1 MVQAS
6 EIDLA
11 DWPVAILAGGL
22 AKRLRPITE
31 TIPKALVKIAGAPFL
46 AHQLRLLHSAG
57 LRRIIVCAGY
67 LGEMI
72 EAEIGD
78 GAAYDLQIE
87 YSFDGAQL
95 LGTGGALKRA
105 LPRLGRQFVIL
116 YGDSYL
122 PIDYRKAARAFAA
135 GDKAGLM
142 TVYRNQGRW
151 DASNVQFEEGQILR
165 YDKKQ
170 RTPEM
175 HHIDYGLGLLRAEAL
190 TTWPDNEPFDLADV
204 YRQLLSKKQLSG
216 YEVTERFY
224 EIGSPEGLADLDA
237 FLRHQSGIGPSE
249 VTPNNPGN
257 WRQGNADR

>member
-1 MVQAS
+1 MTAQAK

-31 TIPKALVKIAGAPFL
+31 TIPKALVTIAGVPFL

-57 LRRIIVCAGY
+57 LRRIIICAGY

-78 GAAYDLQIE
+78 GASFDLRTE
-87 YSFDGAQL
+87 YSFDGPSL

-105 LPRLGRQFVIL
+105 LRLLGPRFFVL

-122 PIDYRKAARAFAA
+122 PIDYRKAALAFAT

-142 TVYRNQGRW
+142 TVYRNEGRW
-151 DASNVQFEEGQILR
+151 DASNVQFEAGQILR

-175 HHIDYGLGLLRAEAL
+175 HHIDYGLGILRAEAL
-190 TTWPDNEPFDLADV
+190 ASWPDNEPFDLADV
-204 YRQLLSKKQLSG
+204 YRHLLSENQLSG
-216 YEVTERFY
+216 HEVTDRFY
-224 EIGSPEGLADLDA
+224 EIGSPEGLAELDA
-237 FLRHQSGIGPSE
+237 FLRHQPAFSPS
-249 VTPNNPGN
+249 
-257 WRQGNADR
+257 

>member
-1 MVQAS
+1 MTEPAE

-22 AKRLRPITE
+22 AKRLRPMTE
-31 TIPKALVKIAGAPFL
+31 TIPKALVTVAGLPFL
-46 AHQLRLLHSAG
+46 AHLLRLLHTAG
-57 LRRIIVCAGY
+57 LRRVIICAGH

-72 EAEIGD
+72 ETEIGD
-78 GAAYDLQIE
+78 GARFALRIE
-87 YSFDGAQL
+87 YSFDRPGL

-105 LPRLGRQFVIL
+105 LPLLGRRFFVL

-122 PIDYRKAARAFAA
+122 PIDYRKAAFAFAT

-151 DASNVQFEEGQILR
+151 DASNVQFEAGQILR

-175 HHIDYGLGLLRAEAL
+175 HHIDYGLGILRGEAL
-190 TTWPDNEPFDLADV
+190 APWPNDEPFDLADV
-204 YRQLLSKKQLSG
+204 YRRLLSEDQLSG
-216 YEVTERFY
+216 HEVTERFY
-224 EIGSPEGLADLDA
+224 EIGSPEGLAELDA
-237 FLRHQSGIGPSE
+237 FLRHQPAII
-249 VTPNNPGN
+249 
-257 WRQGNADR
+257 R

>member
-1 MVQAS
+1 MTAAAD

-31 TIPKALVKIAGAPFL
+31 TIPKALVNVAGAPFV

-57 LRRIIVCAGY
+57 LRRIIICAGY

-72 EAEIGD
+72 EKEIGD
-78 GAAYDLQIE
+78 GASFDVRID
-87 YSFDGAQL
+87 YSFDGPSL

-105 LPRLGRQFVIL
+105 LPLLGRQFFVL

-122 PIDYRKAARAFAA
+122 PIDYRKVALGFVT

-142 TVYRNQGRW
+142 TVYRNAGRW
-151 DASNVQFEEGQILR
+151 DASNVQFEAGQILR

-175 HHIDYGLGLLRAEAL
+175 HHIDYGLGILSPEAL
-190 TTWPDNEPFDLADV
+190 TSWPDNKPFDLADA
-204 YRQLLSKKQLSG
+204 YGRLLSENQLSG
-216 YEVTERFY
+216 HEVIERFY
-224 EIGSPEGLADLDA
+224 EIGSPEGLAELDA
-237 FLRHQSGIGPSE
+237 FLRSPS
-249 VTPNNPGN
+249 P
-257 WRQGNADR
+257 

>member
-1 MVQAS
+1 MRAQAE

-31 TIPKALVKIAGAPFL
+31 TIPKALVTIAGAPFI

-57 LRRIIVCAGY
+57 LRRIVICAGY

-72 EAEIGD
+72 AAEIGD
-78 GAAYDLQIE
+78 GAGFDLRIE
-87 YSFDGAQL
+87 YSFDGPRL

-105 LPRLGRQFVIL
+105 LPMLGRRFFVL

-122 PIDYRKAARAFAA
+122 PIDYRKAALAFAT

-142 TVYRNQGRW
+142 TVYRNEGRW
-151 DASNVQFEEGQILR
+151 DTSNVRFEAGHILR

-175 HHIDYGLGLLRAEAL
+175 HHIDYGLGILRAESLAS
-190 TTWPDNEPFDLADV
+190 WPDNEPFDLADV
-204 YRQLLSKKQLSG
+204 YRHLLAENQLSG

-224 EIGSPEGLADLDA
+224 EIGSPQGLAELDA
-237 FLRHQSGIGPSE
+237 FLRRQPAFSPS
-249 VTPNNPGN
+249 
-257 WRQGNADR
+257 

>member
-1 MVQAS
+1 MRAKAE

-22 AKRLRPITE
+22 AKRLRPVTE
-31 TIPKALVKIAGAPFL
+31 TIPKALVTIAGAPFI

-57 LRRIIVCAGY
+57 LRRIIICAGY

-78 GAAYDLQIE
+78 GASFDLQVE
-87 YSFDGAQL
+87 YSFDGARL

-105 LPRLGRQFVIL
+105 LPLLGPQFFVL

-122 PIDYRKAARAFAA
+122 PIDYRKAALAFVTS
-135 GDKAGLM
+135 GKAGLM
-142 TVYRNQGRW
+142 TVYRNEDRW
-151 DASNVQFEEGQILR
+151 DRSNVQFEAGEIQC
-165 YDKKQ
+165 YDKTK
-170 RTPEM
+170 RPPEM

-190 TTWPDNEPFDLADV
+190 ASWPDNEPFDLADV
-204 YRQLLSKKQLSG
+204 YRRLLSENQLSG

-224 EIGSPEGLADLDA
+224 EIGSPEGVAELDA
-237 FLRHQSGIGPSE
+237 FLRHQPAFSPS
-249 VTPNNPGN
+249 
-257 WRQGNADR
+257 